1 MKHRFVLPVL
11 ALSAV
16 AWFAFAP
23 TAPALQSEKL
33 LEASAAVDPGG
44 MSAAAEAPDS
54 NAYAQGTRAI
64 NDGRWSDAVAIFS
77 QVASQ
82 AGEHADGA
90 LYWKAYAQNKLGQ
103 SSAALETCGA
113 LRRGHSG
120 SNWIEECG
128 ALEIEIHAK
137 SGQPVQPNAQQ
148 SDDLKLLA
156 LADLMQHDEKR
167 ALSQIDQIL
176 NNSDSSAALKKG
188 ALYIMGQHHTD
199 TVYPQIARVSMVEG
213 DVRIARGIDNRHDKS
228 SAWEKE
234 EANTPLES
242 GYSLVTGADGRAEI
256 EFEDASTMYLAE
268 NSVLLINDLT
278 TTAGVPTT
286 EVALLSG
293 TATLHIRPYV
303 SGEIF
308 LLHTPTDNLLTRY
321 PQTTNMRISS
331 YADGIALTPIDAGA
345 LNIPGS
351 ERQEPL
357 VPGQSL
363 YYKDGQRIILA
374 GPFHQP
380 DMSAWD
386 QWVASRYSR
395 RQKEMT
401 EALKDSGLASPIPGL
416 AEMQGQGTFF
426 ACEPYGTCWEP
437 TPAASQP
444 RLVENALPEQG
455 ESQSLLAAQPQTTS
469 PGTAATTPVR
479 KIGFKGRPMPNVSAS
494 TLGDMGAFWPCIPD
508 QLRAMYFQGTI
519 LPPWAWAVCHAGE
532 FYYQGDRYAWV
543 VGRRHHHPPCQ
554 WVKSGH
560 STIIVPAHP
569 RDVKDHL
576 PVNRTNPVIT
586 VNPKGPHPIERVELD
601 KHAPVALMKEPPRE
615 FRAEFVR
622 PLWPAGEPH
631 MVAHRVQDVI
641 AAKGELARSPGIPI
655 TFNPRIQSF
664 MMTQQ
669 QMKDGRSMPINVPI
683 NNHTGDLQGH
693 MGGGGGGGA
702 SGFHG
707 EGASGFHG
715 GSGSGS
721 VAHGSYSGGS
731 SGGGSHAS
739 GSSSGS
745 SPGASS
751 GTSSAASSASSSS
764 GGSHH

>member
-11 ALSAV
+11 AFSAV
-16 AWFAFAP
+16 AWFAFAR

-33 LEASAAVDPGG
+33 LESGTAVDPGSMG
-44 MSAAAEAPDS
+44 AAAEAADG

-82 AGEHADGA
+82 GGEHADGA

-137 SGQPVQPNAQQ
+137 SGQPVQPNTQP
-148 SDDLKLLA
+148 SDDLKLFA
-156 LADLMQHDEKR
+156 LAKLMQQDEKR

-176 NNSDSSAALKKG
+176 NSSDSSATLKKG

-199 TVYPQIARVSMVEG
+199 TVYPQIARVSIVEG
-213 DVRIARGIDNRHDKS
+213 DVRIARGIENKHEKTS
-228 SAWEKE
+228 TWEKE
-234 EANTPLES
+234 ESDTPLES

-256 EFEDASTMYLAE
+256 EFENASTMYLAE

-278 TTAGVPTT
+278 TTAGIPHT

-308 LLHTPTDNLLTRY
+308 LLHTPTDNLMTRY

-331 YADGIALTPIDAGA
+331 YADGITLTPLDAGA
-345 LNIPGS
+345 LNVPGS
-351 ERQEPL
+351 ARQEPL
-357 VPGQSL
+357 TPGQSL
-363 YYKDGQRIILA
+363 YFKDGQRIILA

-380 DMSAWD
+380 EMSAWD
-386 QWVASRYSR
+386 QWVASRYSER
-395 RQKEMT
+395 KKEMAD
-401 EALKDSGLASPIPGL
+401 ALKDSGLASPIPGL
-416 AEMQGQGTFF
+416 AEMQGQGAFF
-426 ACEPYGTCWEP
+426 PCEPYGTCWEP
-437 TPAASQP
+437 TQAASQP
-444 RLVENALPEQG
+444 KPIENALPAQG
-455 ESQSLLAAQPQTTS
+455 VNQSSLAPLQQTTPPS
-469 PGTAATTPVR
+469 AAATTPAR
-479 KIGFKGRPMPNVSAS
+479 KIGFIGKPMPNVSAS
-494 TLGDMGAFWPCIPD
+494 TLDDMGAFWPCIPD
-508 QLRAMYFQGTI
+508 ELRARYFQTTI

-532 FYYQGDRYAWV
+532 FYYQGNLYSWV

-586 VNPKGPHPIERVELD
+586 VNPKGPHPIESVQLE
-601 KHAPVALMKEPPRE
+601 KHAPIALMKEPPRE

-622 PLWPAGEPH
+622 PLSPAGEPH

-641 AAKGELARSPGIPI
+641 ASKGELARSQGIPL
-655 TFNPRIQSF
+655 TFNSRIQSF
-664 MMTQQ
+664 MMTEQ
-669 QMKDGRSMPINVPI
+669 QMRDGRSVPVSVPI
-683 NNHTGDLQGH
+683 NNHTGDLQAH

-707 EGASGFHG
+707 EGGYGFHG
-715 GSGSGS
+715 GSAGGS
-721 VAHGSYSGGS
+721 VAHGSFSGGS

-739 GSSSGS
+739 ASSSGASSGS
-745 SPGASS
+745 SGASS
-751 GTSSAASSASSSS
+751 ASSGASSSS